1 MKRLFYILL
10 FCTVLPICA
19 SAQTRDL
26 KHNPQTFAHRGCWFG
41 NIVPENTL
49 SAVRMAKKF
58 GYIGIELDVRY
69 TSDGVMVIMH
79 DDSINRTMRNA
90 SDYSEIKEW
99 KEVAKMTFQDLREN
113 YIIASDNPSMREK
126 IPTLEELLLECKAQG
141 IIPMLHS
148 RIVESYAVAQEI
160 MGDGNWI
167 AFDADYEAMKKAR
180 EITNGLILYSLN
192 DDAKLPDVLNKLEEI
207 GQPCGISTMS
217 TTLLTKEFNKELTD
231 RGYAVQASIF
241 RKPDEL
247 TAYSNDVTIQLS
259 DFCVMPEQ
267 GLKTVDKWKK
277 KNVRLQAGESLKK
290 SGEEMEYGAVILNI
304 KIKGEVEILINNDCR
319 YVLSDEKI
327 SGGCIGIRF
336 NNTIPSV
343 EITAAEDS
351 IIEEMTMLIQRP
363 RE

>member
-1 MKRLFYILL
+1 MKRLFYSLL
-10 FCTVLPICA
+10 LCTALTISA
-19 SAQTRDL
+19 SAQPRDL
-26 KHNPQTFAHRGCWFG
+26 EYNPQTFAHRGCWFE
-41 NIVPENTL
+41 NTVPENSL

-99 KEVAKMTFQDLREN
+99 KEVAKMTFQDLRDN
-113 YIIASDNPSMREK
+113 YIIASDDPTMREK

-148 RIVESYAVAQEI
+148 RIVESYTVAQEI

-167 AFDADYEAMKKAR
+167 AFDGDYEAMKKAR
-180 EITNGLILYSLN
+180 EITNGLILYSVN
-192 DDAKLPDVLNKLEEI
+192 DDARLPDVLNRLEEI

-217 TTLLTKEFNKELTD
+217 TTLLSKDFNKELTD

-241 RKPDEL
+241 RKPNEL
-247 TAYSNDVTIQLS
+247 AAYCNNVTIQLS

-267 GLKTVDKWKK
+267 GLKTVCRWKK
-277 KNVRLQAGESLKK
+277 KGIQLKAGESIVKAGDK
-290 SGEEMEYGAVILNI
+290 MEYGAVILDI
-304 KIKGEVEILINNDCR
+304 KVKGKVEVQINGNCC
-319 YVLSDEKI
+319 YTFSDEKI
-327 SGGCIGIRF
+327 SEGCIGLRF
-336 NNTIPSV
+336 SNIAPSV
-343 EITAAEDS
+343 SVKAEKDS
-351 IIEEMTMLIQRP
+351 VIEEMTLLIQRP
-363 RE
+363 RK